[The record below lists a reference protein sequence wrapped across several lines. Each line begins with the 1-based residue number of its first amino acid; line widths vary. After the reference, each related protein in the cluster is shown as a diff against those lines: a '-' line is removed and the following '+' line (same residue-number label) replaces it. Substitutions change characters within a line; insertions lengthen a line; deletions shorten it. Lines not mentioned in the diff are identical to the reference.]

1 MTVLN
6 GAAGVAGETTSAA
19 DAPSSTGG
27 ASAGSGAVS
36 RRRVI
41 AAAVVLAVAVLAA
54 VVLLPP
60 LIAGAALLVLAL
72 LVIFRRLVFAWSTA
86 IVLLAGVIM
95 FVPAR
100 RYAIPIP
107 LPFQL
112 EPYRLVLIIV
122 LVALIVAL
130 LTKPDFRWRPVAFGV
145 PIAILLVTVVVS
157 FVVNGMELANA
168 GLVETAIGGM
178 TQLVLMLSVFYAFR
192 QLLRSERDV
201 MLLIMFVTWA
211 GVVVSFFAVI
221 ERVSRTNVFLMLGNV
236 LPLTLLREGGEVS
249 RAGVARAFGSA
260 QHPIALAVALCLLIP
275 LAVYLAKYA
284 GWPSNAINRRL
295 VYAGAVVMLFGGV
308 LAAISRTAVVVLG
321 VMFLVTLIF
330 HPRVAGVLFA
340 IAFPIVLLAAVVL
353 PNVFDKMVLSFLD
366 VDSLVAS
373 QYTSAG
379 MGGAGRLADLEPA
392 LREVAQR
399 PFFGSGFGSRIV
411 IGDAAN
417 AFILDNQFLGT
428 LMETGALGAIGLAVF
443 LLAPPVMLLRFAFG
457 QAAERRHA
465 ALALTIAIA
474 ISGYIAAIFFY
485 DAFGFFQTFFILCML
500 LAAGAWLLT
509 EAPRRGSP
517 GSSESSDAG
526 ETAAGSEAGSTAG
539 STTRADGLEVSR

>member
-1 MTVLN
+1 MTVADGVL
-6 GAAGVAGETTSAA
+6 GADDARAVDGTLAPHRPAGADPAA
-19 DAPSSTGG
+19 RP
-27 ASAGSGAVS
+27 S
-36 RRRVI
+36 RRRVVV
-41 AAAVVLAVAVLAA
+41 AAVVLAAAAITA

-60 LIAGAALLVLAL
+60 LVAGAAMATVALLVLLRRYVFTWTAAL
-72 LVIFRRLVFAWSTA
+72 VA
-86 IVLLAGVIM
+86 LAAVIM

-112 EPYRLVLIIV
+112 EPYRLILVIV

-130 LTKPDFRWRPVAFGV
+130 LVNRDVKWRPVAFGW
-145 PIAILLVTVVVS
+145 PIAILLVTVLIS
-157 FVVNGMELANA
+157 FVANGLRLANE
-168 GLVETAIGGM
+168 GLVGTALGGVM
-178 TQLVLMLSVFYAFR
+178 QFLLMLSVFFCFR

-201 MLLIMFVTWA
+201 MLLVMFLTWS
-211 GVVVSFFAVI
+211 GVVVAFFAVI
-221 ERVSRTNVFLMLGNV
+221 ERVSRINVFLMLGDL
-236 LPLTLLREGGEVS
+236 LPLTLLREGGDVS

-284 GWPSNAINRRL
+284 VWPKNEINRKI
-295 VYAGAVVMLFGGV
+295 VYALAVVMLFGGV
-308 LAAISRTAVVVLG
+308 LAAISRTAVVVLA
-321 VMFLVTLIF
+321 VMFLVTLVF

-340 IAFPIVLLAAVVL
+340 LAFPVVLLAAAVL
-353 PNVFDKMVLSFLD
+353 PRVFESMVLSFLD
-366 VDSLVAS
+366 IDSLVAS
-373 QYTSAG
+373 QYTSPG

-392 LREVAQR
+392 MREVAEL
-399 PFFGSGFGSRIV
+399 PFFGSGFGGRIV
-411 IGDAAN
+411 IGDEAN

-428 LMETGALGAIGLAVF
+428 LMETGALGVLGLAVF
-443 LLAPPVMLLRFAFG
+443 LLVPPILLLRFAFT

-465 ALALTIAIA
+465 ALALTIAVT

-509 EAPRRGSP
+509 EAPRRAPADGAP
-517 GSSESSDAG
+517 D
-526 ETAAGSEAGSTAG
+526 
-539 STTRADGLEVSR
+539 STTETIATVAETPGVIGASR

>member
-6 GAAGVAGETTSAA
+6 GASGVAGETTSPA
-19 DAPSSTGG
+19 DAPTPPGG
-27 ASAGSGAVS
+27 ASAAPRGVS
-36 RRRVI
+36 RRRVL
-41 AAAVVLAVAVLAA
+41 AAAVVLAVALLTA

-72 LVIFRRLVFAWSTA
+72 LVLLRRFVFAWSTA
-86 IVLLAGVIM
+86 IVLLVGVIM

-122 LVALIVAL
+122 LVALVVAL
-130 LTKPDFRWRPVAFGV
+130 LTQPDFRWRPVAFGV

-178 TQLVLMLSVFYAFR
+178 TQLLLMLSVFYAFR

-201 MLLIMFVTWA
+201 MLLVTFLTWA

-236 LPLTLLREGGEVS
+236 LPLTLLREGGDVS

-321 VMFLVTLIF
+321 VMFLVTLVF
-330 HPRVAGVLFA
+330 HPRVAGILFA
-340 IAFPIVLLAAVVL
+340 LAFPMVLLAAVVV
-353 PNVFDKMVLSFLD
+353 PKVFDKMVLSFLD

-411 IGDAAN
+411 IGDEAN

-443 LLAPPVMLLRFAFG
+443 LLVPPIMLLRFAFA

-474 ISGYIAAIFFY
+474 ISGYVAAIFFY

-509 EAPRRGSP
+509 EAPRRA
-517 GSSESSDAG
+517 SSEPSVAGESGSDAG
-526 ETAAGSEAGSTAG
+526 TAAGPAAP
-539 STTRADGLEVSR
+539 ADAVGVTP